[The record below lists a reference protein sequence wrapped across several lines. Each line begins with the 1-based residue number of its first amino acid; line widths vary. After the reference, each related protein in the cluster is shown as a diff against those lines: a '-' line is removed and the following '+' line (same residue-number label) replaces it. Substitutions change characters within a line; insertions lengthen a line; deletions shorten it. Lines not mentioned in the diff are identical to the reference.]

1 MRLRPGACGSI
12 AAAALLTLVVS
23 ASACDALPARAA
35 QAPVVTTWRPLGQ
48 WSGTGSRQTESFDV
62 VSGALRLQWSVTP
75 DAAARAAAA
84 PFRVWLYSA
93 ISGRPL
99 QLVVEH
105 AGAGKGTA
113 HVADDPRVSYLV
125 IEGEGVTWT
134 AVLHEAAALGA
145 SGR

>member
-1 MRLRPGACGSI
+1 MHA
-12 AAAALLTLVVS
+12 TVS
-23 ASACDALPARAA
+23 AVAACCVLLAASGCDAPPARAA
-35 QAPVVTTWRPLGQ
+35 QAPAATTTWRPLGQ
-48 WSGTGSRQTESFDV
+48 WAGAGSRQTESFDV

-75 DAAARAAAA
+75 DTAAPATAA

-105 AGAGKGTA
+105 AGAGAGTV

-125 IEGEGVTWT
+125 VEGEGVMWT
-134 AVLHEAAALGA
+134 AVLHEAAAQSA